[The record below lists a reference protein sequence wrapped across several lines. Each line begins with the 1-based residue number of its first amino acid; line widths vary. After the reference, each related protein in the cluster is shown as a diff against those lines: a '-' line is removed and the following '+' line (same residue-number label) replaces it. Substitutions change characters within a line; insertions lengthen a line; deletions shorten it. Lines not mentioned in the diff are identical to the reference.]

1 MARGLAQK
9 RKCGDMGTGRAARS
23 RANASKFGR
32 GSVLDRIHHLFV
44 QKLQHALAELLEDS
58 QTRNGLPPSSVGLQ
72 HNMPK
77 LRCFLQ
83 GLLTVSRSVELMIQ
97 QKNPFSFGS
106 VASGCYHIRRGMEKK
121 G

>member
-1 MARGLAQK
+1 
-9 RKCGDMGTGRAARS
+9 MGTGRAARS

-77 LRCFLQ
+77 LRCFFTGSPYSVKISGTDDSTEESVFLRQ
-83 GLLTVSRSVELMIQ
+83 CRKWLLS
-97 QKNPFSFGS
+97 
-106 VASGCYHIRRGMEKK
+106 Y
-121 G
+121 